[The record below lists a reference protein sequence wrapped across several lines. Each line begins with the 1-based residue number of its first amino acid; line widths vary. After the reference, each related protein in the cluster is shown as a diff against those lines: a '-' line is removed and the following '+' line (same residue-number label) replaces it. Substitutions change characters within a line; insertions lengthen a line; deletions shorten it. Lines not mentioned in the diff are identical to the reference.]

1 MANQAE
7 TGTMGGAASGSA
19 TSGVAG
25 TMQEAAAM
33 HSASTGQG
41 EMAVPSR
48 PVGPYPSYHG
58 RRVSWIAV
66 SIMMVGFTVGGLA
79 LVFGPTWWVF
89 WLGCGIAVV
98 GLLTAIATNMFE
110 DWY

>member
-7 TGTMGGAASGSA
+7 TGTMGGAASDSSA
-19 TSGVAG
+19 SSVAG
-25 TMQEAAAM
+25 TTQQAAAT
-33 HSASTGQG
+33 HSASAGQG
-41 EMAVPSR
+41 EMAVPASQ
-48 PVGPYPSYHG
+48 VGPYPSYHG

-66 SIMMVGFTVGGLA
+66 SIMMVGFLVGGLA

-98 GLLTAIATNMFE
+98 GLLTAIATNIFE

>member
-7 TGTMGGAASGSA
+7 TGTMGGAASDSA
-19 TSGVAG
+19 RSSVAG
-25 TMQEAAAM
+25 TTQEAAGM
-33 HSASTGQG
+33 HSASSGQG
-41 EMAVPSR
+41 EMALSAE

-66 SIMMVGFTVGGLA
+66 SIMMVGFVVGGLA

-89 WLGCGIAVV
+89 WLGCGISVV
-98 GLLTAIATNMFE
+98 GLLTAIATNIFE

>member
-7 TGTMGGAASGSA
+7 TGTMGGAASDSA

-25 TMQEAAAM
+25 TTQEAAAM
-33 HSASTGQG
+33 YSAGAGQG
-41 EMAVPSR
+41 EMAF
-48 PVGPYPSYHG
+48 PVSQIGPFPSYHG

-66 SIMMVGFTVGGLA
+66 SIMVVGFIVGGLA
-79 LVFGPTWWVF
+79 LVYGPTWWVF
-89 WLGCGIAVV
+89 WLGCSIAVV
-98 GLLTAIATNMFE
+98 GLLTAIATNIFD